1 MNSTFN
7 MQRFVDAQEPV
18 IDDAFA
24 ELRKGKKRSHW
35 MWFVFPQVAGL
46 GTSDMARHYAIASSA
61 EASAYLQHQLL
72 GARLV
77 ACCELVNAIDQQTA
91 EEIFGHID
99 ALKFRS
105 SITLFAAVAPEQP
118 VFQATLDK
126 FFSGS
131 PDTKT
136 LEYLQLTA

>member
-1 MNSTFN
+1 MNDTFN
-7 MQRFVDAQEPV
+7 LQRFVDAQEPV

-35 MWFVFPQVAGL
+35 MWLVFPQVAGL
-46 GTSDMARHYAIASSA
+46 GTSDMARHYAIASSD
-61 EASAYLQHQLL
+61 EARAYLQHQLL
-72 GARLV
+72 GVRLV

-136 LEYLQLTA
+136 LEYLQLAA